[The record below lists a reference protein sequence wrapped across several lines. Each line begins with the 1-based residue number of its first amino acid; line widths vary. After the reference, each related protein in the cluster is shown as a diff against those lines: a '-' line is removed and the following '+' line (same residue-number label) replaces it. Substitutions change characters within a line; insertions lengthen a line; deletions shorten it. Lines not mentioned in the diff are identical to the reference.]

1 ALREEGLLSGD
12 VTVDI
17 TGAADQ
23 LDATRASLGRNFAVA
38 VALIYLVLVAIYSHW
53 GYPLFVLA
61 TVPLG
66 IAGGIG
72 GLALLNGV
80 GALLPALGLAPIH
93 QSFDMITMLGFLIL
107 LGTVTNNP
115 ILIVDR
121 ASRNL
126 RDRSVGVVDAVRE
139 AVESRIRPITM
150 STLTTVFGLAPLVLI
165 PGAGTELYR
174 GVGVVVLSG
183 LLFSMVVTLVFLPSL
198 LVVVLSRTHGEQR
211 ASAATEADA
220 VPGA

>member
-1 ALREEGLLSGD
+1 AVAHLHEMEGSDVIRRVDGRRTVTLNVIPPRSTALETAVGRVEQELLPALREEGLLSGD

-23 LDATRASLGRNFAVA
+23 LDATRASLLRNFAVA
-38 VALIYLVLVAIYSHW
+38 VVLIYLVLVAIYTHW

-72 GLALLNGV
+72 GLALMNAI
-80 GALLPALGLAPIH
+80 GALLPAIGLAPIH
-93 QSFDMITMLGFLIL
+93 QAFDMITMLGFLIL

-126 RDRSVGVVDAVRE
+126 RDSTVSVVAAVRDAVE
-139 AVESRIRPITM
+139 
-150 STLTTVFGLAPLVLI
+150 
-165 PGAGTELYR
+165 
-174 GVGVVVLSG
+174 
-183 LLFSMVVTLVFLPSL
+183 
-198 LVVVLSRTHGEQR
+198 
-211 ASAATEADA
+211 
-220 VPGA
+220 